1 MADSPPSTTIIST
14 AVLLGSNNDDQQEE
28 RPPGDGRGEADND
41 DDDEQVS
48 AAEENAGVSAAAAA
62 SSEDN
67 AAPALPVPAPKAL
80 LSPPPT
86 SGRRGGVGVVGG
98 GPSRPRRR
106 TRSHSPPHNNPISFL
121 RNNKKQ
127 HMRTASSDQ
136 PSHMNTA
143 KNTAA
148 TPPGQGQARRNPLA
162 FRIGLSKDDLQVGL
176 RRHAPASTADSN
188 NTDNEAG
195 TSQPNKLHSY
205 KNLGAPLNQ
214 ALRRIGRAVGPP
226 PRKTPP
232 RKTRSDIGAHT
243 PPPNDCANS
252 DGIRRRPGRGRR
264 RVFDDNVHESL
275 RASEAEN
282 DDKNRDSASSS
293 MAYYEEKSISF
304 AAANLP
310 PSLSNNV
317 RSSMVTIETSRTE
330 KTLVVGPMVDFL
342 TADATLFM
350 FLCFATA
357 VYPTL
362 VHWTTIREQGQVPL
376 SCVAAWLL
384 VAFSV
389 GHVVQIGDWKANH
402 SRWWWPWSRELVPR
416 APSRP
421 SLIEIQHPAQL
432 KIRED
437 VLQEQKRNRH
447 SIFLGALR
455 RSQAKIKFQAAVQQL
470 PPVRQLWESGTDTW
484 SNLNPSRP
492 AKFLWEKTV
501 DPTLDRTKNT
511 LLMQRLLKN
520 PVYKRVQKRLGSFGR
535 GASGG
540 ENGDGGPVAD
550 HGEAAPDA
558 RMGRFELPEA
568 DTLEEFVIVPMMQLR
583 GMDVFLTDDPETE
596 VATHPWL
603 IGQGLR
609 DVPTVLI
616 NVITP
621 WANILIY
628 LEMPSWVDALE
639 NLPVHDEDEGDVR
652 ALKVRTSQ
660 LLENAQLP
668 VPNNGSLTHPFL
680 LRLP

>member
-1 MADSPPSTTIIST
+1 M
-14 AVLLGSNNDDQQEE
+14 
-28 RPPGDGRGEADND
+28 
-41 DDDEQVS
+41 
-48 AAEENAGVSAAAAA
+48 
-62 SSEDN
+62 
-67 AAPALPVPAPKAL
+67 
-80 LSPPPT
+80 
-86 SGRRGGVGVVGG
+86 
-98 GPSRPRRR
+98 
-106 TRSHSPPHNNPISFL
+106 
-121 RNNKKQ
+121 
-127 HMRTASSDQ
+127 
-136 PSHMNTA
+136 
-143 KNTAA
+143 
-148 TPPGQGQARRNPLA
+148 
-162 FRIGLSKDDLQVGL
+162 
-176 RRHAPASTADSN
+176 
-188 NTDNEAG
+188 
-195 TSQPNKLHSY
+195 
-205 KNLGAPLNQ
+205 
-214 ALRRIGRAVGPP
+214 
-226 PRKTPP
+226 
-232 RKTRSDIGAHT
+232 
-243 PPPNDCANS
+243 
-252 DGIRRRPGRGRR
+252 
-264 RVFDDNVHESL
+264 
-275 RASEAEN
+275 
-282 DDKNRDSASSS
+282 
-293 MAYYEEKSISF
+293 
-304 AAANLP
+304 
-310 PSLSNNV
+310 
-317 RSSMVTIETSRTE
+317 
-330 KTLVVGPMVDFL
+330 
-342 TADATLFM
+342 
-350 FLCFATA
+350 
-357 VYPTL
+357 
-362 VHWTTIREQGQVPL
+362 
-376 SCVAAWLL
+376 
-384 VAFSV
+384 
-389 GHVVQIGDWKANH
+389 
-402 SRWWWPWSRELVPR
+402 
-416 APSRP
+416 
-421 SLIEIQHPAQL
+421 
-432 KIRED
+432 
-437 VLQEQKRNRH
+437 
-447 SIFLGALR
+447 GALR